1 MPEQGLDCSLADW
14 IAGTKVRMHYA
25 QDGQPGTDVHSSLRV
40 EHGINAHWIKKWEK
54 KKGKKEKHIIPYLFC
69 AILPFDDPQR
79 RTFIL
84 YPTWKMYRQSQRR
97 TNQEGETH
105 LSTGGREGKSFPKKE
120 KVELVCREQADL
132 PRSATS
138 GFPSGSPGRFVRAI
152 SRAVERS
159 IVFTLFL

>member
-1 MPEQGLDCSLADW
+1 MTPNAARLFFIPPERCIGSH
-14 IAGTKVRMHYA
+14 R
-25 QDGQPGTDVHSSLRV
+25 
-40 EHGINAHWIKKWEK
+40 
-54 KKGKKEKHIIPYLFC
+54 
-69 AILPFDDPQR
+69 
-79 RTFIL
+79 
-84 YPTWKMYRQSQRR
+84 
-97 TNQEGETH
+97 
-105 LSTGGREGKSFPKKE
+105 GGRTKRVSPFEHWREGGKIVPKKE